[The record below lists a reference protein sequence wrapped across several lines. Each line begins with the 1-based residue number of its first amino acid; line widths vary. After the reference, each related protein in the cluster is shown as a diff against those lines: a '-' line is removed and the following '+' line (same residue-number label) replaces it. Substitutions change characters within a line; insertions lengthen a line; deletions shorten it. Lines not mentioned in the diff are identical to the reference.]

1 MTVSRIDV
9 AKTKVGATKK
19 IIEQPIG
26 LNQGN
31 PKDIVGIQ
39 RLLIRIGYPIGDKE
53 LGQFGADTT
62 AALLHFQTNWL
73 PDQCLMV
80 NPRDL
85 NDFKLSPV
93 TQGVGLGQLPVRPFI
108 DTTDKVLFAL
118 ADSAGVLLELSNAT
132 GTSALLEVS
141 RRVLG
146 LPYRGFGSSPG
157 LPHMFWGL
165 DLPGYENY
173 ALMTGDANCSQL
185 GRRNQFLPPGEPL
198 AFHCTSFATV
208 MLAVWHQ
215 GNCRKPPYDATL
227 QWGADRA
234 HVAADWGMEIC
245 SAESDGKQVHLLST
259 EDQMAQIFC
268 ASPQQLFLVELTKAS
283 MQAYGKDDT
292 GELVKYSVSW
302 GVHHYA
308 LVASFMAYQA
318 SQIQGRVICE
328 PVSSFVGRSI
338 QSGNRFYVWG
348 PPG

>member
-1 MTVSRIDV
+1 MLVSRIDV

-19 IIEQPIG
+19 IIEQPVG
-26 LNQGN
+26 LNKGN

-73 PDQCLMV
+73 PDQCLLV
-80 NPRDL
+80 KPSDL
-85 NDFKLSPV
+85 NNFKLPPV

-108 DTTDKVLFAL
+108 DITDKVLFAL
-118 ADSAGVLLELSNAT
+118 ADSAGVLLELSTAT
-132 GTSALLEVS
+132 GAYAFLEVG

-146 LPYRGFGSSPG
+146 LPYRGFGTSPG
-157 LPHMFWGL
+157 KPHMFWGL

-173 ALMTGDANCSQL
+173 ALMTGDANCSQR
-185 GRRNQFLPPGEPL
+185 GRKNQFLPPEEPL

-234 HVAADWGMEIC
+234 HVAADWGMKIC
-245 SAESDGKQVHLLST
+245 SADADGTQVRLLST
-259 EDQMAQIFC
+259 EEQMAELFC
-268 ASPQQLFLVELTKAS
+268 ANPQQLFLVELTQAS
-283 MQAYGKDDT
+283 MQAFGKDDT
-292 GELVKYSVSW
+292 GTTVKYAVRW

-308 LVASFMAYQA
+308 LVNNFMAYQA
-318 SQIQGRVICE
+318 SQLQGRVICE
-328 PVSSFVGRSI
+328 PVSAFVGRCI
-338 QSGNRFYVWG
+338 QRGDRFYVWG
-348 PPG
+348 PG